1 MGKSTARWATV
12 PETRAAR
19 GDDTVVEGTGGA
31 GGTRV
36 DQGTGGVPGMVV
48 LPPGNPTTAGLRPL
62 RRLTNREYNNTVRD
76 LLGETSHPA
85 DAFPPNRE
93 DGFLF
98 HRAGLMSSAD
108 LETQRT
114 AAEALA
120 ATAVK
125 NAGTLAPCAG
135 AAEDA
140 CARTFITSFGL
151 RAYRRPLAPEESQRL
166 VDLYQ
171 AGRTKLGLDHAGAI
185 GLLVE
190 GMLQSPAFTYHWEM
204 GSEKPLVEEKLVRLG
219 AFEMASQLSYIIYGS
234 MPDQALFD
242 AAAGNKLGTQAEVE
256 AQARRM
262 LADPK
267 AREGIAAFVV
277 EWLSL
282 DRVGEKDK
290 EKAAYPEYNDGLV
303 DAMGAEAQAFVKN
316 IAFEGDAKF
325 ESLLTAKF
333 TFTNQA
339 LAGLYGIKGAQ
350 GAEMKQS
357 PLDPAQRSGLLTQAA
372 FLSLNA
378 KPEGSSPVKRGKAV
392 YTGLLCGELPPP
404 PNVVPPVKPASA
416 GGTTRDRFT
425 EHDTNPC
432 AKACHKLMDPIG
444 FGFERYDGI
453 GRYRTTDN
461 NLPVDSK
468 S

>member
-1 MGKSTARWATV
+1 
-12 PETRAAR
+12 
-19 GDDTVVEGTGGA
+19 
-31 GGTRV
+31 
-36 DQGTGGVPGMVV
+36 
-48 LPPGNPTTAGLRPL
+48 
-62 RRLTNREYNNTVRD
+62 
-76 LLGETSHPA
+76 
-85 DAFPPNRE
+85 
-93 DGFLF
+93 
-98 HRAGLMSSAD
+98 
-108 LETQRT
+108 
-114 AAEALA
+114 
-120 ATAVK
+120 
-125 NAGTLAPCAG
+125 
-135 AAEDA
+135 
-140 CARTFITSFGL
+140 
-151 RAYRRPLAPEESQRL
+151 
-166 VDLYQ
+166 
-171 AGRTKLGLDHAGAI
+171 
-185 GLLVE
+185 
-190 GMLQSPAFTYHWEM
+190 MLQSPAFTYHWEM
-204 GSEKPLVEEKLVRLG
+204 ASEKPLVEGKLVRLG
-219 AFEMASQLSYIIYGS
+219 AFEMASQLSYTIYGS

-333 TFTNQA
+333 TFANQA

-357 PLDPAQRSGLLTQAA
+357 ALDPAQRSGLLTQAA

-468 S
+468 SSIELDGATKTFDDAIGLTELLAGSASVRNCFVTQWFRFAVKRENTDEDQASVATAAKPFAQNHSIRDLIVAVAGTRSFRYRMPAPGEMLQ